1 MPDRYADAVR
11 ARRAELRG
19 LRDQLAGGHREEL
32 RSALALSRLAASAEI
47 AAALTELS
55 ADVAGHLDRADRAD
69 RRWFAARLTHAVDDT
84 ANRLHARWVAELRPT
99 LLRIATARSLPVR
112 PGWPILLPARPLP
125 APPEPAPDG
134 RLRRLE
140 AGALL
145 GAAQHGAAL
154 WRLVLVPLVLL
165 PVWSMPALGGRALAP
180 LAAGTGIATVAV
192 AARARWVAVE
202 RARLRRRSDAVIA
215 AAGRALHADLGRR
228 LLELDATAAGAL
240 DAAAR
245 TRHAEVDA
253 ELALLAPAIDPQ
265 RGDAGAD
272 P

>member
-1 MPDRYADAVR
+1 M
-11 ARRAELRG
+11 
-19 LRDQLAGGHREEL
+19 
-32 RSALALSRLAASAEI
+32 
-47 AAALTELS
+47 
-55 ADVAGHLDRADRAD
+55 
-69 RRWFAARLTHAVDDT
+69 
-84 ANRLHARWVAELRPT
+84 
-99 LLRIATARSLPVR
+99 
-112 PGWPILLPARPLP
+112 
-125 APPEPAPDG
+125 
-134 RLRRLE
+134 
-140 AGALL
+140 
-145 GAAQHGAAL
+145 
-154 WRLVLVPLVLL
+154 LVPLVLL

-192 AARARWVAVE
+192 AARARWVAGE

-245 TRHAEVDA
+245 TRRAEVDA
-253 ELALLAPAIDPQ
+253 ELALLAPAVDPQ